1 MTIPVA
7 YRQVPS
13 IKGIGYEPRI
23 GATGSDP
30 GVHLRAVVVVAR
42 GHCGSRGMPATTQ
55 PSNRHSVVN
64 SRMALSSDLNNQ
76 TLYHVATL
84 ALPERSQQVISS
96 LLEKLQSEGIE
107 SLQHFIGISKELLE
121 RKLSQQK
128 IFTFADC
135 RDVLLLW
142 EQSQELFRRWEKSQV
157 SAGGRRVERSR
168 SPRLRQRSR
177 GCGNNRGSIGGQ
189 SRLDDMLDSELRTEP
204 LKQRGGSSQR
214 DSSRRIPA
222 WRQPPHKSE
231 LWAAVQQGDE
241 TRVNQVITHG
251 CDVNETFQGW
261 TPLMKASEEGHVTI
275 MQVLIDANADIEA
288 RNKKGRTALSFA
300 AAPSMKRPTQEAA
313 MKLLLNSGADANS
326 KDDLGN
332 TPVQRAKM
340 EKRKNAL
347 EVFQQFGH
355 E

>member
-1 MTIPVA
+1 MAQEVRPQQLA
-7 YRQVPS
+7 S
-13 IKGIGYEPRI
+13 
-23 GATGSDP
+23 
-30 GVHLRAVVVVAR
+30 
-42 GHCGSRGMPATTQ
+42 
-55 PSNRHSVVN
+55 SNRQRVVN
-64 SRMALSSDLNNQ
+64 STMALSSDLNNR
-76 TLYHVATL
+76 TLDHVATL
-84 ALPERSQQVISS
+84 ALPRLTQPLIAS
-96 LLEKLQSEGIE
+96 LVEKLQSQGIE
-107 SLQHFIGISKELLE
+107 SPQDLIGVPKQLLE

-128 IFTFADC
+128 TFTFVDC

-142 EQSQELFRRWEKSQV
+142 EKSQELV
-157 SAGGRRVERSR
+157 AAPSAGGRKVARSR

-177 GCGNNRGSIGGQ
+177 GCGNHRGSIGGR
-189 SRLDDMLDSELRTEP
+189 SRLDDLLDSELRTEP
-204 LKQRGGSSQR
+204 LKQRGGSGQR
-214 DSSRRIPA
+214 DSSRRGLRISA
-222 WRQPPHKSE
+222 CRQPPHKPE

-300 AAPSMKRPTQEAA
+300 AAPSMRRPTRVAA
-313 MKLLLNSGADANS
+313 MKLLLNNGADANN

-347 EVFQQFGH
+347 EVFQLYGH